1 MSFFKNLFGKN
12 LKESFEE
19 ENEVSE
25 RDYLFYSGK
34 MTNDTYRTG
43 YEDNC
48 IARMKDA
55 SDEIDTLN
63 REYDAVTSLLN
74 DMDEIERLPE
84 GIAMPIRNCAN
95 RILRLE
101 KESLALTTID
111 KHMSE
116 DDFNLMER
124 FEDELPEAIDKLKD
138 AEDYQKKIKSD
149 LSRLEGEKQ
158 AYHYR
163 KNELGSLLEN
173 LKGFFMICIIGT
185 VTATALLIILK
196 FMFEMEIKT
205 AFFVAAALVALM
217 FTIVFVKITDIKR
230 ESSKLNK
237 TLGKLIQMHN
247 TVKIRYVN
255 NTNLLDY
262 LYMKYEVDS
271 SRELRGLYESY
282 LAEKEERERLKQT
295 KNDIAFYMEELVERL
310 KDLQLSDPGV
320 WKHQLEAL
328 VDRKEAVEIRHG
340 LISRRQ
346 ALRKQIEL
354 NSDYAKDAEDDLKEL
369 VRRFPQYSVEVM
381 KRLEAFENKERF

>member
-84 GIAMPIRNCAN
+84 GIAKPIRDCAN
-95 RILRLE
+95 RILRLQ